1 MTQVVVPANRRSRPD
16 VIDALYAS
24 LDTMPGDAVTTAQ
37 RDVNAAVR
45 AAHSLVG

>member
-1 MTQVVVPANRRSRPD
+1 MTPFGVPPNGRYRPD

-24 LDTMPGDAVTTAQ
+24 LDTMPGHAVATAQ